1 MKSTCGVVLALLLS
15 VSPVLAG
22 EVYGTITDGSKPVAA
37 GVKVEITVSGKVYTT
52 GTDKFGSYRI
62 VVKEKGRCT
71 LTVHVNEQSPSSNLF
86 SYDKSTRYDWILETK
101 DGKLSLRRK

>member
-22 EVYGTITDGSKPVAA
+22 EVYGTINDGKKPVAA
-37 GVKVEITVSGKVYTT
+37 GVKVEITASGKVYTT
-52 GTDKFGSYRI
+52 ETDKFGSYRI

-71 LTVHVNEQSPSSNLF
+71 LTVHVNEQSPSFNLF
-86 SYDKSTRYDWILETK
+86 SYERSTRYDWILETK
-101 DGKLSLRRK
+101 DGKISLRRK

>member
-1 MKSTCGVVLALLLS
+1 MKLTCGVLLALLFS
-15 VSPVLAG
+15 VSFVLAG
-22 EVYGTITDGSKPVAA
+22 ELFVTITDGSKPVAA
-37 GVKVEITVSGKVYTT
+37 GVKVEIVVSGKHYTAE
-52 GTDKFGSYRI
+52 TDKFGSYRV

-71 LTVHVNEQSPSSNLF
+71 LAVHVNGQSPSFNLF